1 MPNVGV
7 LGAVFFTATALLLS
21 ASSVEAQRLAVG
33 YSVFL
38 NPTTLEVVNLGTG
51 VVESREQKSFSGPAL
66 FSSDGR
72 FLVLSVF
79 SPTAPSLEVRDLVT
93 GFRTLIQTPLR
104 PLRAHPRRL
113 AVYGLVAGV
122 VTRLDPTGLRPY
134 DACGGAPASTLA
146 LTVDG
151 SRLVVSCGSGTIESL
166 DESTGTRLSTFNVG
180 TSPSLGFAINSDG
193 SRALVIRSATSVTE
207 LVLYDVA
214 SGTEIAA
221 APMPGGA
228 PPAPFSG
235 PGTGSIWSTVPG
247 GDAVVVSRSWSFD
260 PGPGAP
266 LIHYRRTN
274 LVEFDTLASRTELAV
289 PYGVHS
295 MAISPDG
302 LRAIVA
308 SNDIRPGAAI
318 QDLDLRTGQPA
329 VQVNISIG
337 FASVGGVFPPLPPT
351 VPPATVNGQRV
362 TISWS
367 LPAHSPP
374 ADRFVIHAGSRSGA
388 SDLGTVDL
396 GGSATSFTAA
406 GVPPG
411 RYFIRMTAVNFTG
424 TSSPSAEVI
433 VDVPS
438 Q

>member
-1 MPNVGV
+1 MDD
-7 LGAVFFTATALLLS
+7 FF
-21 ASSVEAQRLAVG
+21 
-33 YSVFL
+33 
-38 NPTTLEVVNLGTG
+38 
-51 VVESREQKSFSGPAL
+51 
-66 FSSDGR
+66 
-72 FLVLSVF
+72 VLSVF

-166 DESTGTRLSTFNVG
+166 DESTGTRLSTFSVG

-266 LIHYRRTN
+266 LIFYRRTN

-329 VQVNISIG
+329 VAGEHFERLCVRGRRVSSAATDSA
-337 FASVGGVFPPLPPT
+337 ASNRQRSAGHHFVEPSCALTTGGSFRYPRWQP
-351 VPPATVNGQRV
+351 QWRKR
-362 TISWS
+362 SR
-367 LPAHSPP
+367 HS
-374 ADRFVIHAGSRSGA
+374 GSRWQRHIVYSGRRPA
-388 SDLGTVDL
+388 GTLLHPHDRSELHWDVFTFRRSHRRRAEPVISPDRRPETVDRGL
-396 GGSATSFTAA
+396 RTSRSTRTACPPRDSAARRRRDPSPSYRGNPRGGSRTL
-406 GVPPG
+406 
-411 RYFIRMTAVNFTG
+411 REWR
-424 TSSPSAEVI
+424 SSARH
-433 VDVPS
+433 
-438 Q
+438 